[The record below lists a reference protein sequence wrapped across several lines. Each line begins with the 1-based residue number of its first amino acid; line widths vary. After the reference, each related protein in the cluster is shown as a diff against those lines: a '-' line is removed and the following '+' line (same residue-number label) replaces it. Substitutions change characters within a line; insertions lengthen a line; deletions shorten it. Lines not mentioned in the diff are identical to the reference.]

1 MKQIKTK
8 SGNILCV
15 EVLKNA
21 YDFELISQG
30 YHLRYKTGGFN
41 HITGA
46 DNIKDIDIR
55 NNLNNPKFV
64 IIGKLSK
71 LTDKDCEEFVE
82 ALNSVYLDYLNPDYA
97 KADYTNEWG
106 CNSTK
111 ESFISLLQSEG
122 MDTSK
127 EFLIIKIL

>member
-8 SGNILCV
+8 SGDIGII
-15 EVLKNA
+15 EVPKLSFYFDWSWQSSNKIDPKIQI
-21 YDFELISQG
+21 YWETEDDRIDGIITDFKDPKDFEIL
-30 YHLRYKTGGFN
+30 
-41 HITGA
+41 
-46 DNIKDIDIR
+46 
-55 NNLNNPKFV
+55 
-64 IIGKLSK
+64 GKLSE

-122 MDTSK
+122 VDTSK